1 MKKIFYIA
9 LALSVCTAGFG
20 TAAQMASHSEI
31 LTLTTANDTITDQD
45 EEEYIEEADDEFGE
59 IPEEDEEIEEDAA
72 ADDEQPQAAAAEE
85 AKDTIPADIELTEG
99 MLIDVD
105 TLMR

>member
-59 IPEEDEEIEEDAA
+59 IPEEDEEIEE
-72 ADDEQPQAAAAEE
+72 EN
-85 AKDTIPADIELTEG
+85 IEDGLDFSEVKG
-99 MLIDVD
+99 QENVKRALEIALYAC
-105 TLMR
+105 TLS